1 MELRYQFVYGIELQL
16 RAGTA
21 DERQPHRL
29 IVNISVKIE
38 DMHLDATV
46 YAIIQRRAITD
57 TQHSRMLLL
66 TEKDINGVYS
76 VSRNQFSESL
86 THRLAVGKPILRPT

>member
-1 MELRYQFVYGIELQL
+1 MELRYQFAYGIELQL

-46 YAIIQRRAITD
+46 YAIIQRRAVTD
-57 TQHSRMLLL
+57 TQHPYAS
-66 TEKDINGVYS
+66 S
-76 VSRNQFSESL
+76 
-86 THRLAVGKPILRPT
+86 HRERHKRRILRQPEPVFQNR